1 MKAPL
6 LIDTDVM
13 NMSAATLKTFSNA
26 EVVGVNQDELGE
38 QARLL
43 KPIRPG
49 QLAWVGNL
57 SRARLVVLLVNTQDT
72 PQDLSFALAQRQ
84 PSPPPTP
91 LPMKLFPWAVDPASA
106 SNVSIWSLGEDGTAR
121 TAGLC
126 LTAASTVGLIDCN
139 PALQHLQRFTLEQ
152 NGNLVRKVL
161 LFYFVCSE

>member
-6 LIDTDVM
+6 LIGTDLM
-13 NMSAATLKTFSNA
+13 NMSAATLETFSNV

-57 SRARLVVLLVNTQDT
+57 SRARFVVLLVNTQDT

-84 PSPPPTP
+84 PSPPP
-91 LPMKLFPWAVDPASA
+91 LPPTMVQFPWAVDPASTGNL
-106 SNVSIWSLGEDGTAR
+106 SVWSLGEDGTVR

-126 LTAASTVGLIDCN
+126 LTAASTVGLIGCT
-139 PALQHLQRFTLEQ
+139 PALQHLQRFTLAQ
-152 NGNLVRKVL
+152 NGNLVRKAFL
-161 LFYFVCSE
+161 RCFYVF